1 MAEDIY
7 SFRGICN
14 LFVSTYNKT
23 PEKPSFTVRVRTLC
37 SSYAEGKDLTKRPIW
52 EKLCEAI
59 QEGENQGLWNAKT
72 DRDGNYTTLSATAS
86 QALQMASVC
95 RFTTW
100 PKYLAVLDN
109 CFALDMAKHPVISKW
124 VEKEVREGYPDCRK
138 WWPCK
143 PSLSLSDLKGELT
156 RTINTVDY
164 ILGLKKETLVRNL
177 SVQVCGGSKEFSR
190 IYESRVCRF
199 LRPDSPASTSVERE
213 AILAEYLVVKNPSQ
227 AILRG
232 SAQIKFHNGSELRI
246 TPDMGHP
253 AMSAAMIEQLSH
265 IRCQSLLTIENLTTF
280 HDYPAESGE
289 FLICTMG
296 QPNHAVTNL
305 IGFVLK
311 SNQMHGFEHYGDL
324 DGFGF
329 AIIETLHKRTGA
341 TVRSRHMDVGT
352 YLENLECGVP
362 LNDRNIP
369 LIQRLLEED
378 CFDEE
383 QKRSMRMILRKK
395 VLVEQESIDI

>member
-138 WWPCK
+138 W
-143 PSLSLSDLKGELT
+143 
-156 RTINTVDY
+156 
-164 ILGLKKETLVRNL
+164 
-177 SVQVCGGSKEFSR
+177 
-190 IYESRVCRF
+190 
-199 LRPDSPASTSVERE
+199 
-213 AILAEYLVVKNPSQ
+213 
-227 AILRG
+227 
-232 SAQIKFHNGSELRI
+232 
-246 TPDMGHP
+246 
-253 AMSAAMIEQLSH
+253 
-265 IRCQSLLTIENLTTF
+265 EN
-280 HDYPAESGE
+280 
-289 FLICTMG
+289 
-296 QPNHAVTNL
+296 
-305 IGFVLK
+305 
-311 SNQMHGFEHYGDL
+311 
-324 DGFGF
+324 
-329 AIIETLHKRTGA
+329 
-341 TVRSRHMDVGT
+341 
-352 YLENLECGVP
+352 
-362 LNDRNIP
+362 
-369 LIQRLLEED
+369 
-378 CFDEE
+378 
-383 QKRSMRMILRKK
+383 
-395 VLVEQESIDI
+395 